1 MPPPPPRGRRKRRRA
16 AEPTPLPTIVDDGLA
31 MDVDMDSEPTTFTQL
46 PQEER
51 FRIEAED
58 GEIQLIIS
66 ATQPTLDLQEALYE
80 PYPPELMLP
89 PTPPPSR
96 NVNIWDKYGF

>member
-1 MPPPPPRGRRKRRRA
+1 MDP
-16 AEPTPLPTIVDDGLA
+16 EPA
-31 MDVDMDSEPTTFTQL
+31 TFTQL
-46 PQEER
+46 SQEER
-51 FRIEAED
+51 FSIESED

-66 ATQPTLDLQEALYE
+66 ATQPTLDLQEATYE

-89 PTPPPSR
+89 LPPTPPPTR